1 MARKHKATGL
11 AAFICFTIVAGRY
24 FFLRSLRNTLLIAT
38 PGTSRDELDNLVG
51 CGLRVRCL
59 PEERDAV
66 GEPRIVI
73 LGLRQDAQMPSPSP
87 PMQSKTVALAPRD
100 AVAGRADSHR
110 DTVDQ
115 GQVGDRWR
123 RALCANGEP
132 AGRRDRHSR
141 CGGRSGIRCR
151 CMSVV
156 PRAPTA
162 SLTSLVEKSLAD
174 PM

>member
-59 PEERDAV
+59 PDERDAV

-73 LGLRQDAQMPSPSP
+73 LGLRQ
-87 PMQSKTVALAPRD
+87 
-100 AVAGRADSHR
+100 AVFVLHDVSLNMLRKIR
-110 DTVDQ
+110 
-115 GQVGDRWR
+115 
-123 RALCANGEP
+123 L
-132 AGRRDRHSR
+132 RH
-141 CGGRSGIRCR
+141 
-151 CMSVV
+151 
-156 PRAPTA
+156 
-162 SLTSLVEKSLAD
+162 
-174 PM
+174 